1 MATAGMIVYCLLL
14 LLLFFFFSSF
24 FFFFLPFPF
33 DTLTLDRVMASWR
46 HKLTEVQWYLCASER
61 LESPPADLPKVYLI
75 LEHKI
80 MQILC
85 R

>member
-14 LLLFFFFSSF
+14 LLLLFLFLLFS
-24 FFFFLPFPF
+24 FFLPFPF

-61 LESPPADLPKVYLI
+61 RESPPADLPKVYLI